1 MAPALRDRRRPPP
14 NDAELAAVSL
24 LWSISAC
31 VAFSATIVWIVGPM
45 LGYPSLSFT
54 ATTTRVVLYGFGGS
68 FVLCHCLAELA
79 SAFGQE
85 QYTPLHGCGKLS
97 PSEAAHDS
105 LYAQNVGGRKR
116 KSPVS
121 DREFYSEYH
130 GHKVRDL
137 QWVHSVLRRECGRFV
152 FLCGDSSLDNKHWFF
167 TKEPGQQIP
176 KREMSDDAITAPA
189 INGYET
195 CLTDRDE
202 TREPRMAMDVSY
214 WFNRLAAEDLG
225 PLECCTIMASVEAS
239 TAADRHHFGL
249 LAQDQF
255 IRDSVSEDDFIVMSV
270 GGNDVALAPTWAT
283 AVNIAL
289 YNLSPQWLV
298 FLGLAPGHRHF
309 LNWFHKV
316 IYSYIRQLV
325 ARKRPVKVVVN
336 MIYYPDEAIDEQ
348 AWPGARCTGPWPRK
362 RPRGTSRGWTSKCS
376 RSSRCLTAPTLG
388 TTSSASSRA
397 CKGGRRSQGPCSAG
411 FLSSRR

>member
-1 MAPALRDRRRPPP
+1 
-14 NDAELAAVSL
+14 
-24 LWSISAC
+24 
-31 VAFSATIVWIVGPM
+31 M

-85 QYTPLHGCGKLS
+85 HYTPLHGCGKLS

-137 QWVHSVLRRECGRFV
+137 QWVHSELRRECGRFV

-189 INGYET
+189 INGYEI

-325 ARKRPVKVVVN
+325 ARKRPAKVVVN

-348 AWPGARCTGPWPRK
+348 AWPGATLKILGYDANPGRLQLVLRTLHRSLAAKAPPRDLAGLDVEVFPLFTVLDGADTGDYEQRVEPSVQGGEKIARA
-362 RPRGTSRGWTSKCS
+362 
-376 RSSRCLTAPTLG
+376 LLG
-388 TTSSASSRA
+388 RLP
-397 CKGGRRSQGPCSAG
+397 Q
-411 FLSSRR
+411 

>member
-1 MAPALRDRRRPPP
+1 
-14 NDAELAAVSL
+14 
-24 LWSISAC
+24 
-31 VAFSATIVWIVGPM
+31 M

-225 PLECCTIMASVEAS
+225 PLECCTIIASVEAS

-348 AWPGARCTGPWPRK
+348 AWPGATLKILGYDANPGRLQLVLRTLHRSLAAKAPPRDLAGLDVEVFPLFTVLDGADTGDYKQRVEPSVQGGEKIARA
-362 RPRGTSRGWTSKCS
+362 
-376 RSSRCLTAPTLG
+376 LLG
-388 TTSSASSRA
+388 RLP
-397 CKGGRRSQGPCSAG
+397 Q
-411 FLSSRR
+411 